1 MDKPKKL
8 KDWFGSE
15 LAELLADKISEVY
28 QDFDSKAFIKDVKK
42 EYQPLELRD
51 RERLISSKLKIHL
64 PADYPIALEILLNI
78 LGPENPKETGMFKN
92 YWWVGPIAHFV
103 QVNGLDHYDLSMKAI
118 YEITKRNTGE
128 FAIRPYIVAKPK
140 ASLKYMK
147 RWAKDKSFH
156 PRRLASEGL
165 RPKLPWAQKLSV
177 FLEQPEPVIE
187 ILSLLKED
195 DSKFVQKS
203 VANHMNDLLK
213 ERPEYAMQV
222 LTSWAETDNANTK
235 WIIKHALRN
244 LIKINDPKALAL
256 IN

>member
-1 MDKPKKL
+1 MEQSKKL
-8 KDWFGSE
+8 KDWFGPE
-15 LAELLADKISEVY
+15 LAKLLADKVSEVH

-42 EYQPLELRD
+42 EYEPLELRD
-51 RERLISSKLKIHL
+51 RERLISSKLKKHL
-64 PADYPIALEILLNI
+64 PDDYPEALKILLSI
-78 LGPENPKETGMFKN
+78 LGDENPNETGMFKN
-92 YWWVGPIAHFV
+92 YWWVGPIAQYV
-103 QVNGLDHYDLSMKAI
+103 QAYGLEHYDLSMKAI

-128 FAIRPYIVAKPK
+128 FAIRPCIVAKPK

-165 RPKLPWAQKLSV
+165 RPKLPWAQKLTV
-177 FLEQPEPVIE
+177 FLDDPDPVIE

-213 ERPEYAMQV
+213 ERPEYAMQI
-222 LTSWAETDNANTK
+222 LTGWADTDNANTK

-244 LIKINDPKALAL
+244 LIKANDPKALGL
-256 IN
+256 IG

>member
-1 MDKPKKL
+1 MPD
-8 KDWFGSE
+8 
-15 LAELLADKISEVY
+15 
-28 QDFDSKAFIKDVKK
+28 
-42 EYQPLELRD
+42 
-51 RERLISSKLKIHL
+51 
-64 PADYPIALEILLNI
+64 DYPEALQLLLSI
-78 LGPENPKETGMFKN
+78 LGPENPNETGMFKN
-92 YWWVGPIAHFV
+92 FWWIGPIAHFV
-103 QVNGLDHYDLSMKAI
+103 QVNGLEHYDLSMKAI

-165 RPKLPWAQKLSV
+165 RPKLPWAQKLTV
-177 FLEQPEPVIE
+177 FLDEPDSVIE
-187 ILSLLKED
+187 ILYLLKED

-222 LTSWAETDNANTK
+222 LTSWADTDNANTK

-244 LIKINDPKALAL
+244 LIKAKDEQALAL
-256 IN
+256 IT